1 MQLNLSKRLLAFT
14 SIAFLVP
21 AVFLGLLR
29 PFNSDESIF
38 MYGGMLLNNGQKP
51 YEQLW
56 DHKGPLLYVLNSIG
70 LNLGFPNSAGVPFL
84 QAFLIFLVFVYIL
97 CSREPNSSF
106 VPRTQFQYFFV
117 TISAFSIYL
126 SLSSFGTTEL
136 WTLPMQLFIY
146 FLTLGLF
153 FGPES
158 KDSIFI
164 SSRVFY
170 IYGFT
175 LGAIF
180 LVRPNNGFGVTL
192 CTILA
197 LVRFSSKLRKSLL
210 FLTFGL
216 ISSVA
221 ITAVFYFPLS
231 PQLIHAMFEQFFTY
245 SYDYSNGYNVL
256 QKTYGSIY
264 LFINFAKLP
273 LVFLLICLII
283 MKSKYLKMTEARF
296 GLVLLS
302 LDFVSQLTSGR
313 GYSTYLMATFAASLT
328 LIYIF
333 MVESNLTPTEFKASM
348 VASVLIFSLSIST
361 SDFEARWHKGFR
373 EQRIATQYLITHI
386 SPTDE
391 ILYLGNNPYI
401 FVRSKRL
408 SISPIIYNYPLLSK
422 FYRGQSELVD
432 SYSKLIIDSPPNYV
446 IQDAISSCSLKTEF
460 CYAGDSQYYAENLSL
475 GLLRSFLKDN
485 YTKEIEISNLIFY
498 RLIKKSIP

>member
-1 MQLNLSKRLLAFT
+1 M
-14 SIAFLVP
+14 
-21 AVFLGLLR
+21 
-29 PFNSDESIF
+29 
-38 MYGGMLLNNGQKP
+38 
-51 YEQLW
+51 
-56 DHKGPLLYVLNSIG
+56 
-70 LNLGFPNSAGVPFL
+70 
-84 QAFLIFLVFVYIL
+84 
-97 CSREPNSSF
+97 
-106 VPRTQFQYFFV
+106 
-117 TISAFSIYL
+117 
-126 SLSSFGTTEL
+126 
-136 WTLPMQLFIY
+136 
-146 FLTLGLF
+146 
-153 FGPES
+153 
-158 KDSIFI
+158 
-164 SSRVFY
+164 
-170 IYGFT
+170 
-175 LGAIF
+175 
-180 LVRPNNGFGVTL
+180 
-192 CTILA
+192 
-197 LVRFSSKLRKSLL
+197 
-210 FLTFGL
+210 FGL
-216 ISSVA
+216 ISCVA

-256 QKTYGSIY
+256 QKTYGSLY
-264 LFINFAKLP
+264 FFINFAKLP
-273 LVFLLICLII
+273 LVFLIICLII
-283 MKSKYLKMTEARF
+283 MKSKYLKMTAARF
-296 GLVLLS
+296 GLALLS

-373 EQRIATQYLITHI
+373 EQRIATKYLITHI

-422 FYRGQSELVD
+422 FFRGQSELVA

-446 IQDAISSCSLKTEF
+446 IQDAISSCSLKTEL